1 MDQSQLDNTIPDV
14 LEMYNLTEQQNVSSC
29 HAITEERR
37 ERQEEG
43 LGVEGRNINNHQTL
57 L

>member
-43 LGVEGRNINNHQTL
+43 LGVEGRNINNYQTL

>member
-37 ERQEEG
+37 GRQEVG
-43 LGVEGRNINNHQTL
+43 WGWKGGR
-57 L
+57 